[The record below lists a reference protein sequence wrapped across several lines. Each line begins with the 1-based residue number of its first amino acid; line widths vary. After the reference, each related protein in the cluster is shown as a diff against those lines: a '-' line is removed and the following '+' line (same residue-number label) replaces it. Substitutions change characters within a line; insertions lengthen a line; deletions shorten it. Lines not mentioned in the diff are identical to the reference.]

1 MSLVQLL
8 RGLEVSSSQT
18 SPSNALYWVLTL
30 HFLGALLVHGGYG
43 SSVGLVLREATVS
56 DMSPTPLV
64 TSPLSSLPLR
74 SRYSASAEHT
84 SNFFIPGPLM
94 LLALMGGSFHTQGN

>member
-1 MSLVQLL
+1 M
-8 RGLEVSSSQT
+8 SSSQT

-56 DMSPTPLV
+56 DMSPTPLI
-64 TSPLSSLPLR
+64 TSPPPR
-74 SRYSASAEHT
+74 SRYSVSAEHT

-94 LLALMGGSFHTQGN
+94 LLADGRAISHTGKPRQREVHPVAPQEEA